1 MPATAVKQKRL
12 VLKSA
17 TSDLA
22 DAADPKKAL
31 FDMVGDL
38 SGVRVMSA
46 RMLVGMYIRPRL
58 QQYGSLQLQRTDK
71 DIQEDDWQG
80 NVGLVLKKGPIAFKD
95 DETHKYHGQDIEV
108 GEWVI
113 FRPGDARR
121 VQINGVNCR
130 YVEDG
135 LVDSVTD
142 DPTIVTHFQSKA

>member
-1 MPATAVKQKRL
+1 MAAVVKRL

-22 DAADPKKAL
+22 DAEDPKKATIEL
-31 FDMVGDL
+31 VGDL

-46 RMLVGMYIRPRL
+46 KLLVGMYIRPRL
-58 QQYGSLQLQRTDK
+58 QKYGSLVMQRTDK

-80 NVGLVLKKGPIAFKD
+80 NVGLVLKKGPLAFKD
-95 DETHKYHGQDIEV
+95 DDTNKFGDQNIEV

-113 FRPGDARR
+113 FTPGNGRR

-130 YVEDG
+130 YVDDS

-142 DPTIVTHFQSKA
+142 DPAIVTHFQSKQ